1 MKILKKF
8 ILVVLAILI
17 SYFSVSVAFR
27 SYAREK
33 NEIKFLNEK
42 YSVFDYLNGNFIPF
56 GSDNSW
62 YRTDIGYYNL
72 FGMSVLKTDKDRNII
87 YRKDILGNDV
97 YIKNEYK
104 LPKFPTSDMTDKLIM
119 SLGGGDKH
127 ITITNIDHINDI
139 LNALSSFEVS
149 VDKINK
155 DSIVFFAVSSE
166 IGGVFQLNE
175 SGSIYKKDNNDIGFC
190 HIISGDLPENVKDII
205 RLYIDQDSSKGNER

>member
-1 MKILKKF
+1 MKIIKKT
-8 ILVVLAILI
+8 ILVVLSIIIL
-17 SYFSVSVAFR
+17 YFSVSVAFR
-27 SYAREK
+27 SYTREK

-42 YSVFDYLNGNFIPF
+42 YTVFDYLNGNFIPF

-87 YRKDILGNDV
+87 YREEILGNDV
-97 YIKNEYK
+97 YIKNDYK
-104 LPKFPTSDMTDKLIM
+104 LPEFPTLDQTDAIII
-119 SLGGGDKH
+119 SLESNDKDV
-127 ITITNIDHINDI
+127 TITNKNQINDI

-155 DSIVFFAVSSE
+155 DSIVFFAVSNE
-166 IGGVFQLNE
+166 IGGVFKLNE
-175 SGSIYKKDNNDIGFC
+175 SGSIYIKDNNDIGFS

-205 RLYIDQDSSKGNER
+205 NTYING